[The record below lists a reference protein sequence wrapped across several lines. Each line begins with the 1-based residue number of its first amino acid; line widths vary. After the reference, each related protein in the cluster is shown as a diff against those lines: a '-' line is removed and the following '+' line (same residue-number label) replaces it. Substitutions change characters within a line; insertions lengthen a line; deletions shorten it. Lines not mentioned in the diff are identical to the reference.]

1 MISYKSSVPRDWGRD
16 WGSCAAESGSPGS
29 PYRTSVG
36 TDECTWW
43 SPASSYRSA
52 NRHKER
58 DEINLVSGVYFILL
72 SWTAFSK
79 FQQQGTGRSN
89 GQKAQ
94 NQNQSQS
101 RRTGLQLAFQEEC
114 CISPINTFQFICFL
128 CKHFK
133 SSPSQKPSEAAF
145 WQSTELKAP
154 PTQCFYFGGDPSHLV
169 VGHLQ
174 QVQHDFM
181 SSHVLQQPLL
191 LLPNSTAA
199 HLIQPLQDL
208 QKEDFKHSLLPGEQV
223 SLCS

>member
-1 MISYKSSVPRDWGRD
+1 MISSIFISFCKQTQR
-16 WGSCAAESGSPGS
+16 
-29 PYRTSVG
+29 
-36 TDECTWW
+36 
-43 SPASSYRSA
+43 
-52 NRHKER
+52 ER
-58 DEINLVSGVYFILL
+58 WDQSGVWCLSYFAELL
-72 SWTAFSK
+72 FFK

-94 NQNQSQS
+94 NQNQS

-114 CISPINTFQFICFL
+114 CISPINTFQFI
-128 CKHFK
+128 FK
-133 SSPSQKPSEAAF
+133 VSPSQKPSEAAF

-208 QKEDFKHSLLPGEQV
+208 QTEDLKHSLLPGEQV

>member
-1 MISYKSSVPRDWGRD
+1 MSVPDD
-16 WGSCAAESGSPGS
+16 LQHLHI
-29 PYRTSVG
+29 VLQ
-36 TDECTWW
+36 TDTKREM
-43 SPASSYRSA
+43 RS
-52 NRHKER
+52 
-58 DEINLVSGVYFILL
+58 IWCLVFI
-72 SWTAFSK
+72 SFCWTAFSK

-94 NQNQSQS
+94 NQNQNQS

-114 CISPINTFQFICFL
+114 CISPINTFQFI
-128 CKHFK
+128 FK
-133 SSPSQKPSEAAF
+133 VSPSQKPSEAAF

-154 PTQCFYFGGDPSHLV
+154 PTQCFCFGGDPSHLV

-208 QKEDFKHSLLPGEQV
+208 QKEDLKHSLLPGEQV